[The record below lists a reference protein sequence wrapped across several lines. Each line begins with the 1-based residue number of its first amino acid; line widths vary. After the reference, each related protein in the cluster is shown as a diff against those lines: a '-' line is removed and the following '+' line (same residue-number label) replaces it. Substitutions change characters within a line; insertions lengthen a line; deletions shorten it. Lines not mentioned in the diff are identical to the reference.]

1 MLYEEFTARLPEGAK
16 LPTAEQYEIIEEVYG
31 THPLFDDHVSAKD
44 KIAELYSKY
53 GMRIICDMR
62 ETAKRAGEIKDEKRR
77 LMLQIEELD
86 REYKELAMQ

>member
-1 MLYEEFTARLPEGAK
+1 MLDYEFNNRLPEGVRN
-16 LPTAEQYEIIEEVYG
+16 PTDEEYSIIEEVYN

-62 ETAKRAGEIKDEKRR
+62 ETAKRAGEIKDDIRKKRR
-77 LMLQIEELD
+77 EIEELKH
-86 REYKELAMQ
+86 EYKELSML